1 MLPIQSCINQSF
13 VMTKK
18 IIYFLL
24 ILFLATGCNKGGKF
38 TVEGNITDGKGKI
51 LYFEKNGLIKDSL
64 IDSVKLTQTGS
75 FKFRSAKPVYPDL
88 YRLRVGN
95 QQLILAVDTTETIQ
109 IQASANHL
117 IDAKITGSKESEE
130 IQKLRKSVIDLQKD
144 YTQILNEKNSE
155 RQKVLFDSFQTKL
168 DKHKK
173 MAIGIILS
181 NPGSMSSYFSLYQQI
196 DGKYIF
202 SPYEKE
208 DLKYFQAVATSFYTF
223 KPNFDR
229 TKNLYNLV
237 IDAISEDRKLR
248 NEAASQKLTLP
259 AKSMGFI
266 DMELKDKNGYPQKLS
281 SMIGNP
287 ILIDFVVFADKSS
300 VDHIFALRDIYEKY
314 KSKGLQIYQVSVD
327 ENKLFWEQAVSNI
340 PWTSVYDENGA
351 KASIYNVQ
359 QIPTMFLINK
369 EGNIIGRYKSLNE
382 VEKGIASI
390 L

>member
-1 MLPIQSCINQSF
+1 
-13 VMTKK
+13 MTKK

-38 TVEGNITDGKGKI
+38 TVEGNIANGNGKI
-51 LYFEKNGLIKDSL
+51 LYFEKTGLVKDSL
-64 IDSVKLTQTGS
+64 IDSVKLKSAGS
-75 FKFRSAKPVYPDL
+75 FKFSSKKPVYPDL
-88 YRLRVGN
+88 YRIRMDN
-95 QQLILAVDTTETIQ
+95 QQLILAIDSTETIE
-109 IQASANHL
+109 IQASANNL
-117 IDAKITGSKESEE
+117 IDAKITGSKESED
-130 IQKLRKSVIDLQKD
+130 IQNLRKSVVDLQKD
-144 YTQILNEKNSE
+144 YTQILNDKNSD
-155 RQKVLFDSFQTKL
+155 RQKILFDSFQTKL

-181 NPGSMSSYFSLYQQI
+181 NPGSLSSYYSLYQQI
-196 DGKYIF
+196 EGKYIF
-202 SPYEKE
+202 SPYEKD

-237 IDAISEDRKLR
+237 IDAISENRKSR

-266 DMELKDKNGYPQKLS
+266 EMELQDKNGYPQKLS
-281 SMIGNP
+281 SMVGNP
-287 ILIDFVVFADKSS
+287 ILIDFIVFADKSS
-300 VDHIFALRDIYEKY
+300 VDHTFALRDIYNKY

-369 EGNIIGRYKSLNE
+369 EGNIIGRYKSLND
-382 VEKGIASI
+382 VEKVIPSI